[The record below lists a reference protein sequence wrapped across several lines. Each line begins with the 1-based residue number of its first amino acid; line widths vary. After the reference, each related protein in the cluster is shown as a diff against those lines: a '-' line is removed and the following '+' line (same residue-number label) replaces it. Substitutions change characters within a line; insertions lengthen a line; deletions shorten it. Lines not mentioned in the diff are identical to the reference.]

1 MTDGL
6 PRSRSVGLSAA
17 SAIHTQRNGDA
28 GRGKKKRPVR
38 PSNRPALSSM
48 HAPYTTYTRERGE
61 LLQRCSRCADRML
74 LSLGGRVQRRERV
87 REEERGGKREA
98 ALSPS
103 RTALNTSRHSHALP
117 ARRARFLAC
126 CLEGI
131 AASGLEG
138 GRRRG
143 GRGRCH
149 APLGRISA
157 SAIRLR
163 GEAGRPAKLT
173 TDCFPSSGRDFDFLE
188 GGSSGPGR
196 NGERVF
202 ITRD

>member
-1 MTDGL
+1 M
-6 PRSRSVGLSAA
+6 
-17 SAIHTQRNGDA
+17 
-28 GRGKKKRPVR
+28 
-38 PSNRPALSSM
+38 
-48 HAPYTTYTRERGE
+48 
-61 LLQRCSRCADRML
+61 
-74 LSLGGRVQRRERV
+74 

-103 RTALNTSRHSHALP
+103 VANRAQHVASLTRSPGQARASSLAASKALP
-117 ARRARFLAC
+117 PRGWR
-126 CLEGI
+126 
-131 AASGLEG
+131 EG

-202 ITRD
+202 TTRD

>member
-1 MTDGL
+1 MRLTRLTRG
-6 PRSRSVGLSAA
+6 REESYYSGAA
-17 SAIHTQRNGDA
+17 GAQIGC
-28 GRGKKKRPVR
+28 
-38 PSNRPALSSM
+38 
-48 HAPYTTYTRERGE
+48 
-61 LLQRCSRCADRML
+61 CSRLAAECR
-74 LSLGGRVQRRERV
+74 GERV

-202 ITRD
+202 TTRD

>member
-74 LSLGGRVQRRERV
+74 LSLGGRVQRRES
-87 REEERGGKREA
+87 ERGGKRREAGGCSEPVANRAQHVASLTRSPGQARALPRLLPRRHCRLGAGGREGDGEA
-98 ALSPS
+98 AAAAAMH
-103 RTALNTSRHSHALP
+103 R
-117 ARRARFLAC
+117 LA
-126 CLEGI
+126 
-131 AASGLEG
+131 A
-138 GRRRG
+138 
-143 GRGRCH
+143 
-149 APLGRISA
+149 
-157 SAIRLR
+157 
-163 GEAGRPAKLT
+163 
-173 TDCFPSSGRDFDFLE
+173 
-188 GGSSGPGR
+188 
-196 NGERVF
+196 
-202 ITRD
+202 

>member
-74 LSLGGRVQRRERV
+74 LSLGGRVQRRES
-87 REEERGGKREA
+87 ERGGKRREA
-98 ALSPS
+98 GGCSEPVANRAQHVASLTRSPGQA
-103 RTALNTSRHSHALP
+103 RALP
-117 ARRARFLAC
+117 RLLPRRHCRLGAGGRETERRPLPCTAWPHKRLGHPSARR
-126 CLEGI
+126 
-131 AASGLEG
+131 
-138 GRRRG
+138 
-143 GRGRCH
+143 
-149 APLGRISA
+149 
-157 SAIRLR
+157 
-163 GEAGRPAKLT
+163 GRPASQ
-173 TDCFPSSGRDFDFLE
+173 TD
-188 GGSSGPGR
+188 
-196 NGERVF
+196 NGLLSF
-202 ITRD
+202 

>member
-1 MTDGL
+1 M
-6 PRSRSVGLSAA
+6 
-17 SAIHTQRNGDA
+17 
-28 GRGKKKRPVR
+28 
-38 PSNRPALSSM
+38 
-48 HAPYTTYTRERGE
+48 
-61 LLQRCSRCADRML
+61 
-74 LSLGGRVQRRERV
+74 

-138 GRRRG
+138 RRR
-143 GRGRCH
+143 RSGRCH

-163 GEAGRPAKLT
+163 GEAGRPASQ
-173 TDCFPSSGRDFDFLE
+173 TD
-188 GGSSGPGR
+188 
-196 NGERVF
+196 NGLLSF
-202 ITRD
+202 

>member
-74 LSLGGRVQRRERV
+74 LSLGGRVQRRESERE
-87 REEERGGKREA
+87 EEERGGKREA

-103 RTALNTSRHSHALP
+103 VANRAQHVASLTRSPGQARALP
-117 ARRARFLAC
+117 RLLPRRHCRLGAGGRETERRPLPCTAWPHKRLGHPSARR
-126 CLEGI
+126 
-131 AASGLEG
+131 
-138 GRRRG
+138 
-143 GRGRCH
+143 
-149 APLGRISA
+149 
-157 SAIRLR
+157 
-163 GEAGRPAKLT
+163 GRPARQ
-173 TDCFPSSGRDFDFLE
+173 TD
-188 GGSSGPGR
+188 
-196 NGERVF
+196 NGLLSF
-202 ITRD
+202 

>member
-74 LSLGGRVQRRERV
+74 LSLGGRVQRRE
-87 REEERGGKREA
+87 EERGGKREA

-117 ARRARFLAC
+117 ARRALPRLLPRRHCRLGA
-126 CLEGI
+126 
-131 AASGLEG
+131 G
-138 GRRRG
+138 GRETERR
-143 GRGRCH
+143 
-149 APLGRISA
+149 PLPCTAWPHKRLGHPSA
-157 SAIRLR
+157 RR
-163 GEAGRPAKLT
+163 GRPASQ
-173 TDCFPSSGRDFDFLE
+173 TD
-188 GGSSGPGR
+188 
-196 NGERVF
+196 NGLLSF
-202 ITRD
+202 